1 MKRAPTIA
9 AVFVVVAA
17 TASAVYFLA
26 NPGRETQSGAFTAPG
41 LEPLTMESAQA
52 EFWRLTPALLLVV

>member
-26 NPGRETQSGAFTAPG
+26 NPGRKTQSGAFTAAD
-41 LEPLTMESAQA
+41 L
-52 EFWRLTPALLLVV
+52 